1 MNAWAVH
8 HSCFRCATVLEGC
21 PERLEL
27 AARFCLHRDSI
38 VRCYVLLRVLPGG
51 SPQLRFYVHLNVN
64 RAMTHAAELFFFFFN
79 ATSCPEPRR
88 KEEDICFLESR
99 AGVKHPSCSPG
110 ARLSAAVMTQPV
122 QQKERC
128 LQEGNR
134 PPIWG
139 RTCKG

>member
-1 MNAWAVH
+1 MQQ
-8 HSCFRCATVLEGC
+8 SF
-21 PERLEL
+21 
-27 AARFCLHRDSI
+27 
-38 VRCYVLLRVLPGG
+38 
-51 SPQLRFYVHLNVN
+51 
-64 RAMTHAAELFFFFFN
+64 FFFFFN

-99 AGVKHPSCSPG
+99 AGVKHPSYSPG

-139 RTCKG
+139 RMCKG